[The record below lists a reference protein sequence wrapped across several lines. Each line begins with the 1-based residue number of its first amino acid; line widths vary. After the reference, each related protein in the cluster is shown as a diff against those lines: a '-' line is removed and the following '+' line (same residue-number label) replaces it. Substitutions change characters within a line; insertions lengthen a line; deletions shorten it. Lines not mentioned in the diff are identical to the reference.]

1 MNGLS
6 PKSATTFRRRGTV
19 VVLTAVV
26 MVTLLCFASLAV
38 DVGYICALTTEQQN
52 TADAAALGGTTA
64 LRYGNGGDAIRRAR
78 RIIGLNQIPQG
89 YRSPRDQTIELGDW
103 DCLSDGYTAID
114 PAFPNKANA
123 VRVVARRNNVS
134 LFFAGIMG
142 INKTNVSR
150 EAIAMVRKPCL
161 GIWGI
166 GGVKVPGNVYIDS
179 YDSTVGNYSPGTA
192 NEDGDVCSNGD
203 IKVAG
208 SAEVHG
214 DVMPG
219 PGAELIVNGSA
230 TISGHN
236 CAHAGITAVDFP
248 PVDLTDVLLNNDN
261 ALIGLTDLGNN
272 PFSSAWNVSISGG
285 DGLTLA
291 PGTYYFD
298 SMSFSGPATLTITG
312 PTTIYLGGDFDAT
325 GEAIVNTT
333 QNPGDF
339 TILSAGSEVK
349 LTGQAAFYG
358 FVYAPNATV
367 TLSGTADY
375 FGEMIGGTLKIT
387 GNFQFHLD
395 ESLIPNLLPVAAP
408 SLVR

>member
-19 VVLTAVV
+19 VVLTAVI
-26 MVTLLCFASLAV
+26 MVTLLAFASLAV

-64 LRYGNGGDAIRRAR
+64 LRYENGDDAIRRAR
-78 RIIGLNQIPQG
+78 RIIGLNQVPQG
-89 YRSPRDQTIELGDW
+89 YRSLRDQTIELGDW
-103 DCLSDGYTAID
+103 DCMSDGYTAID

-123 VRVVARRNNVS
+123 VRVVARRNNVA
-134 LFFAGIMG
+134 LFFAGIIG
-142 INKTNVSR
+142 INETDVSR

-166 GGVKVPGNVYIDS
+166 GGVRVPGNVYIDS

-208 SAEVHG
+208 SADIHG

-248 PVDLTDVLLNNDN
+248 PVDLTDVQVNNDN
-261 ALIGLTDLGNN
+261 ALIGLTDLGND
-272 PFSSAWNVSISGG
+272 PFSSPLHISISGG

-291 PGTYYFD
+291 PGTYYLE
-298 SMSFSGPATLTITG
+298 SIKLTSGSTLTVTG
-312 PTTIYLGGDFDAT
+312 PTTIYLGDDF
-325 GEAIVNTT
+325 EAAGTSVINTT
-333 QNPGDF
+333 QNPADF
-339 TILSAGSEVK
+339 TILSAGSEVT
-349 LTGQAAFYG
+349 LSGQAAFYG
-358 FVYAPNATV
+358 FVYAPNARV
-367 TLSGTADY
+367 TLTGTADY
-375 FGEMIGGTLKIT
+375 FGEMIGGRLKIT